1 MHSFPDLV
9 RPLRSERVTLRFE
22 SERDIPEVLIAHQD
36 DPTLHARLGLHRPP
50 SGAELGRRVERAAA
64 ERAAGNIVR
73 FTILEPGS
81 DVCRGQLDVH
91 RVDWHDLRAEA
102 GIWVAPGFR
111 GRGLG
116 SAALRLGA
124 AWLFD
129 VCGLERLELLT
140 EPDNAAMIAAAKAA
154 GLVEEGV
161 LRAYVN
167 ERDRRVGPDDPVAAA
182 GRLGGRMKEWRVP
195 LPDGVRTP
203 FEVYVNGVPQELGTD
218 YRVSEGELV
227 FARELVS
234 QKLGLRA
241 WLLGFWGIGT
251 YKRNDEIDVR
261 YELNGQPM
269 LAHALEIRPPG

>member
-9 RPLRSERVTLRFE
+9 RPLCSERVTLRFE

-50 SGAELGRRVERAAA
+50 SGAELGGRIERAAG
-64 ERAAGNIVR
+64 ERAAGNAVR
-73 FTILEPGS
+73 FTLLEPGS

-91 RVDWHDLRAEA
+91 RVDWDDLRAEA

-116 SAALRLGA
+116 SAALRLA
-124 AWLFD
+124 ATWLFN

-154 GLVEEGV
+154 GLIEEGV

-167 ERDRRVGPDDPVAAA
+167 ERDRRLDLTV
-182 GRLGGRMKEWRVP
+182 LSL
-195 LPDGVRTP
+195 LPAD
-203 FEVYVNGVPQELGTD
+203 
-218 YRVSEGELV
+218 
-227 FARELVS
+227 
-234 QKLGLRA
+234 
-241 WLLGFWGIGT
+241 
-251 YKRNDEIDVR
+251 
-261 YELNGQPM
+261 
-269 LAHALEIRPPG
+269 LEES